1 MSEAAYR
8 KTLDEAHAF
17 MNQKNYAGASA
28 KFVLAATQDV
38 RANWKANSLHNAA
51 LMLWH
56 AGRSTLDVD
65 KLLDQAVG
73 ILDGEDL
80 FDETNILIRTRIDRK
95 KESM

>member
-1 MSEAAYR
+1 MSEVAYR

-38 RANWKANSLHNAA
+38 QANWKANSLHNAA

-56 AGRSTLDVD
+56 GGRSTLDVD
-65 KLLDQAVG
+65 KLLDQALG
-73 ILDGEDL
+73 ILDKEDPL
-80 FDETNILIRTRIDRK
+80 NETNILIKTRIDRK
-95 KESM
+95 KGSM